1 MPMYLLR
8 LFFAV
13 TLITQMSMAM
23 AGIVV
28 GGTRVIFMVTNL
40 IPQSLFL
47 IKKRTFLIYCRHGLI
62 HLIKRIKANRHF
74 L

>member
-1 MPMYLLR
+1 MYLLR

-13 TLITQMSMAM
+13 TLITQMSMAT

-28 GGTRVIFMVTNL
+28 GGTRVIFYGDKPDTT
-40 IPQSLFL
+40 ISIL

>member
-1 MPMYLLR
+1 
-8 LFFAV
+8 
-13 TLITQMSMAM
+13 MSMAM

-47 IKKRTFLIYCRHGLI
+47 IKKRTFLSIADMG
-62 HLIKRIKANRHF
+62 
-74 L
+74 

>member
-23 AGIVV
+23 AGIIV
-28 GGTRVIFMVTNL
+28 GGTRVIFL
-40 IPQSLFL
+40 W
-47 IKKRTFLIYCRHGLI
+47 
-62 HLIKRIKANRHF
+62 
-74 L
+74 